1 MRMVK
6 AYTESLK
13 LEEREKVE
21 GTAARQAISP
31 VGPVGP
37 VTIAVSPLVEVDRIA
52 TSVRE
57 RRPATYRT
65 DIRPGNDEP
74 NQTKPLALVRYS

>member
-13 LEEREKVE
+13 LEERE
-21 GTAARQAISP
+21 TSRARQHGRPYRQSDP
-31 VGPVGP
+31 TP
-37 VTIAVSPLVEVDRIA
+37 IAVSPFVEVGRIA

-57 RRPATYRT
+57 RRSATYRT

-74 NQTKPLALVRYS
+74 NQTKPLATVRYS